1 MAVLSTILLGGAILG
16 STLHLGHMGTEGAA
30 SSGSR
35 KQLNKDYKSYLDF
48 LNQHDIASISTEE
61 LLSDLYMRDVLSVD
75 DYENALRSLDK
86 LEDKLKSGNK
96 MTWYE
101 DIHADMTKKDAKEL
115 SNLYKLIMQEYPTAA
130 NLAYEGLATTSEEFR
145 AQMYKDIPTITGVA
159 PPKYYNENIETELL
173 DIAPVHLWS
182 GQELADLHN
191 INYDPNHY
199 YDLIKAGTEANKKYS
214 DFTSR
219 QLAHSALVGNESGR
233 LSYLDSIRNSKADAI
248 AKGATMGQRAAAEVL
263 ATKDAMTNFANT
275 QADVVG
281 DRAKLVEETLLA
293 DAEAKLTARNYFDNL
308 AKSLATDSST
318 LYAADSELYGQKHQT
333 NAEIFGADSALRGI
347 LANANANM
355 YSAYVQ
361 NQAAVNAANRANRAA
376 ADDYAWVFENALRA
390 NNNNPLLAYNDVD
403 KYIFNRYTGMKNAYD
418 YILNKELNQ

>member
-1 MAVLSTILLGGAILG
+1 MAIGTIALGTLAVAALGGA
-16 STLHLGHMGTEGAA
+16 GHTAGEAGFSA
-30 SSGSR
+30 GSR
-35 KQLNKDYKSYLDF
+35 RQLNKDYNSYKQFLDNYN
-48 LNQHDIASISTEE
+48 LNGLTTEDM
-61 LLSDLYMRDVLSVD
+61 LGTLYMT
-75 DYENALRSLDK
+75 DK
-86 LEDKLKSGNK
+86 LNLKEYEDALKSLETFEERLSSGNK
-96 MTWYE
+96 MTAWE
-101 DIHADMTKKDAKEL
+101 DIVSNLSKKDAKQL
-115 SNLYKLIMQEYPTAA
+115 SGIYSLIMQEYPEVA
-130 NLAYEGLATTSEEFR
+130 NATYKGLAATSEGFR
-145 AQMYKDIPTITGVA
+145 EQLYKDIPTVTGVE
-159 PPKYYNENIETELL
+159 PPKYYDTNIETDLL
-173 DIAPVHLWS
+173 DIEPVHLWS

-199 YDLIKAGTEANKKYS
+199 YDLIKAGTEANKKHS

-219 QLAHSALVGNESGR
+219 QLAHAALVGNESGR

-281 DRAKLVEETLLA
+281 DRAKLVESTLLA

-333 NAEIFGADSALRGI
+333 NAEIFGADSALRGM

-355 YSAYVQ
+355 YAAYVQ
-361 NQAAVNAANRANRAA
+361 NKAAIGAANRANRAA

-390 NNNNPLLAYNDVD
+390 NNDNPLLAYNDVD
-403 KYIFNRYTGMKNAYD
+403 KYLFNRYTGMKDPYD
-418 YILNKELNQ
+418 YILDKELNQ

>member
-1 MAVLSTILLGGAILG
+1 
-16 STLHLGHMGTEGAA
+16 
-30 SSGSR
+30 
-35 KQLNKDYKSYLDF
+35 
-48 LNQHDIASISTEE
+48 
-61 LLSDLYMRDVLSVD
+61 
-75 DYENALRSLDK
+75 
-86 LEDKLKSGNK
+86 
-96 MTWYE
+96 MTTWE
-101 DIHADMTKKDAKEL
+101 DIVSNLSKKDAKQL
-115 SNLYKLIMQEYPTAA
+115 SGIYSLLMQEYPEVA
-130 NLAYEGLATTSEEFR
+130 NATYEGLAATSEGFR
-145 AQMYKDIPTITGVA
+145 EQLYKDIPTVTGVA
-159 PPKYYNENIETELL
+159 PPKYYDENIETELL
-173 DIAPVHLWS
+173 DIEPVHLWS

-219 QLAHSALVGNESGR
+219 QMAHAALIGDEQSK

-263 ATKDAMTNFANT
+263 ATKEAMNNYAGA

-281 DRAKLVEETLLA
+281 DRAKLVESTLLA

-333 NAEIFGADSALRGI
+333 NAEIFGADSALRGM

-361 NQAAVNAANRANRAA
+361 NQAAVGAANRANRAA

-390 NNNNPLLAYNDVD
+390 HNGNALLAYNDVD
-403 KYIFNRYTGMKNAYD
+403 KYLFNRYTGMKDPYD
-418 YILNKELNQ
+418 YILDKELNQ